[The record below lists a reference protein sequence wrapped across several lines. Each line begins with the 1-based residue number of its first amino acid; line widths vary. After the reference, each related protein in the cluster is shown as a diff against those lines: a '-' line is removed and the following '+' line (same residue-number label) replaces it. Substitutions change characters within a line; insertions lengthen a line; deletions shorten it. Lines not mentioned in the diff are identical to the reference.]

1 VEALARGHLAV
12 TVGGP
17 NGRAPPTDIFRS
29 LDSAAPTS
37 GDQDVVVPEA
47 K

>member
-1 VEALARGHLAV
+1 VAALARGHLAV

-17 NGRAPPTDIFRS
+17 NGRAPDIFRS